1 MLAFNTDLDQNK
13 IEECLLT
20 EYFLKIVRLVVIIL
34 ALSYFFGIF
43 FLVVCEAVLDFQFE
57 VQIQDFRDGN
67 LNLDDYPELFLTY
80 FGFSSLN
87 SYEMLIISTYF
98 ACTSLSTVGFGDFT
112 PRGNVERF
120 LGAFILLFGVA
131 IFSIV
136 LGNLIDILGAFK
148 EFHKDIGDGEALSQ
162 FFGTIKYFNNEQSL
176 DLKLQNQ
183 IEELFNYRWA
193 NDKLAALSQDEDV
206 NNFDQLPAE
215 VQLTIYTEFLFKVF
229 LDSYKVVFS
238 FPNILNPNQPSVFS
252 WQDYHYR
259 GFMQEIMASLEP
271 RQEFSKVLLFDE
283 NDEINEV
290 IFFIKG
296 VIDLGY
302 KINKKEIYCLR
313 LHKDSLLGAY
323 NLCTN
328 KRTKFIYKT

>member
-1 MLAFNTDLDQNK
+1 VKAFYKRNYERNVELDPMLAFNTDLDQNK

-67 LNLDDYPELFLTY
+67 LNLDDYPELFLT

-183 IEELFNYRWA
+183 FEEFFNYRWA

-215 VQLTIYTEFLFKVF
+215 V
-229 LDSYKVVFS
+229 
-238 FPNILNPNQPSVFS
+238 
-252 WQDYHYR
+252 
-259 GFMQEIMASLEP
+259 
-271 RQEFSKVLLFDE
+271 
-283 NDEINEV
+283 
-290 IFFIKG
+290 
-296 VIDLGY
+296 
-302 KINKKEIYCLR
+302 
-313 LHKDSLLGAY
+313 
-323 NLCTN
+323 
-328 KRTKFIYKT
+328 